1 MASSSDNSA
10 NTSSNLGCNSC
21 VSDKWKKVSGRGYS
35 IEAKAYHIIDAS
47 EVELT
52 PAEITRKIHDDG
64 SENWN
69 PKMIRPGQYTTVRVV
84 CARLLQ
90 KGLVIQPYPGAY
102 CNKITYG
109 VRFVPLAVHNVRLH
123 SNLCQNVKHWE
134 IDEVVGGVKIS
145 VVFGK
150 ERRKVSGFISCDIGG
165 MSHDACLL
173 AVNRWFDIVEHHL
186 GWELTDLVLT
196 TFELNKDSAGVR
208 IDGVQCITKRDLYG
222 MIERTYQKEESLVR
236 KEWKVSKPMSI
247 NKFEE
252 ALQKGLA
259 SMDSAQSVSE
269 LKKEVKLVGEA
280 MKFNN
285 SRMLGLERLAEAQF
299 KSKTVEVDKV
309 QNIEKELAA
318 LRFDFGKLSSILS
331 QAFNLEGD
339 AKNPAAKGS
348 GDSKY
353 VS

>member
-1 MASSSDNSA
+1 MASSSDKST
-10 NTSSNLGCNSC
+10 NTSSNLGCNSLA
-21 VSDKWKKVSGRGYS
+21 SDKRRKCSSRGYS

-64 SENWN
+64 SDNWN

-269 LKKEVKLVGEA
+269 LKKEVRVVGEA

-318 LRFDFGKLSSILS
+318 LRFDFGKLSTILC

>member
-1 MASSSDNSA
+1 M
-10 NTSSNLGCNSC
+10 
-21 VSDKWKKVSGRGYS
+21 SDKWKKCSSRGYS

-64 SENWN
+64 SDNWN
-69 PKMIRPGQYTTVRVV
+69 PKTIRPGQYTTVRVV

-123 SNLCQNVKHWE
+123 SNICQNVKHWE

-145 VVFGK
+145 VCFGK

-259 SMDSAQSVSE
+259 SMDSAQTVSE
-269 LKKEVKLVGEA
+269 LKKEVRVVGEA

-299 KSKTVEVDKV
+299 KSKILEVDKV

-318 LRFDFGKLSSILS
+318 LRFDFGKLSAILC

-339 AKNPAAKGS
+339 ARDQAKKGS

>member
-1 MASSSDNSA
+1 LA
-10 NTSSNLGCNSC
+10 
-21 VSDKWKKVSGRGYS
+21 SDKWRKCSSRGYS

-109 VRFVPLAVHNVRLH
+109 VRFVPLAVHNIRLH

-134 IDEVVGGVKIS
+134 IDEVVGGVKIK
-145 VVFGK
+145 VCFGK

-173 AVNRWFDIVEHHL
+173 AVNRWFDIVEKHL
-186 GWELTDLVLT
+186 GWALTDLVLT

-208 IDGVQCITKRDLYG
+208 IDGVQCITKKDLYG

-252 ALQKGLA
+252 ALHKGLA
-259 SMDSAQSVSE
+259 SMDSAQTVSD
-269 LKKEVKLVGEA
+269 LKKEVRVVGEA
-280 MKFNN
+280 LKFNN

-299 KSKTVEVDKV
+299 KSKICEVDKV

-318 LRFDFGKLSSILS
+318 LRVDFGKLTAILS
-331 QAFNLEGD
+331 AAFNFEG
-339 AKNPAAKGS
+339 AAKDPSGKGL

>member
-1 MASSSDNSA
+1 LAATFDKST
-10 NTSSNLGCNSC
+10 NTSSNLGLNSLAN
-21 VSDKWKKVSGRGYS
+21 DKRNRCSRRGYS
-35 IEAKAYHIIDAS
+35 IESKAYHIIDAS

-64 SENWN
+64 SENWT
-69 PKMIRPGQYTTVRVV
+69 PKMIRPGQYVTVRGA
-84 CARLLQ
+84 CAKLLQ

-109 VRFVPLAVHNVRLH
+109 VRFVPLAVHNIRLH

-134 IDEVVGGVKIS
+134 IDEVVGGVKIC
-145 VVFGK
+145 VVFGE

-208 IDGVQCITKRDLYG
+208 IDGIQCITKRDLYG

-259 SMDSAQSVSE
+259 SMDSAQSVCE
-269 LKKEVKLVGEA
+269 LKKEVRVVGEA
-280 MKFNN
+280 LKFNN

-299 KSKTVEVDKV
+299 KSKTSEVDKV

-318 LRFDFGKLSSILS
+318 LRFDFGKLTAILS
-331 QAFNLEGD
+331 QAFSLEGD
-339 AKNPAAKGS
+339 AKDRANKGS
-348 GDSKY
+348 GDSGY
-353 VS
+353 VI

>member
-1 MASSSDNSA
+1 MAASSDKVTDTA
-10 NTSSNLGCNSC
+10 CNLGCNSYASRKRNKC
-21 VSDKWKKVSGRGYS
+21 SSRGYS
-35 IEAKAYHIIDAS
+35 IEAKAYHVIDAS

-52 PAEITRKIHDDG
+52 PAEIARKIHDDG

-69 PKMIRPGQYTTVRVV
+69 PKMIKPGQYTSVRVV

-109 VRFVPLAVHNVRLH
+109 VRFVPLAVHNIRLH

-145 VVFGK
+145 VCFGK
-150 ERRKVSGFISCDIGG
+150 ERRKVSGFISCDVGG

-208 IDGVQCITKRDLYG
+208 IDGVQCITKKDLYG

-259 SMDSAQSVSE
+259 SMDSAQSVSD
-269 LKKEVKLVGEA
+269 LKKEVRVVGEA

-299 KSKTVEVDKV
+299 KSKICEVDKV

-318 LRFDFGKLSSILS
+318 LRLDFGKLTATLSSV
-331 QAFNLEGD
+331 FNLDNGVKD
-339 AKNPAAKGS
+339 QTNKGC
-348 GDSKY
+348 GGKEY

>member
-1 MASSSDNSA
+1 
-10 NTSSNLGCNSC
+10 
-21 VSDKWKKVSGRGYS
+21 
-35 IEAKAYHIIDAS
+35 
-47 EVELT
+47 
-52 PAEITRKIHDDG
+52 
-64 SENWN
+64 
-69 PKMIRPGQYTTVRVV
+69 
-84 CARLLQ
+84 
-90 KGLVIQPYPGAY
+90 
-102 CNKITYG
+102 
-109 VRFVPLAVHNVRLH
+109 
-123 SNLCQNVKHWE
+123 
-134 IDEVVGGVKIS
+134 
-145 VVFGK
+145 
-150 ERRKVSGFISCDIGG
+150 
-165 MSHDACLL
+165 
-173 AVNRWFDIVEHHL
+173 
-186 GWELTDLVLT
+186 
-196 TFELNKDSAGVR
+196 
-208 IDGVQCITKRDLYG
+208 

-269 LKKEVKLVGEA
+269 LKKEVRVVGEA

-318 LRFDFGKLSSILS
+318 LRFDFGKLSSILF
-331 QAFNLEGD
+331 QAFNLEGGARD
-339 AKNPAAKGS
+339 QAVKGS

>member
-1 MASSSDNSA
+1 MAASSDKST
-10 NTSSNLGCNSC
+10 NTSSNLGLNSLATQKRNRC
-21 VSDKWKKVSGRGYS
+21 SSRGYS
-35 IEAKAYHIIDAS
+35 IESKAYHVIDAS

-64 SENWN
+64 SENWT
-69 PKMIRPGQYTTVRVV
+69 PKMIKPGKYATVRGA

-109 VRFVPLAVHNVRLH
+109 VRFVPLAVHNIRLH

-134 IDEVVGGVKIS
+134 IDEIVGGVKIS
-145 VVFGK
+145 VCFGK
-150 ERRKVSGFISCDIGG
+150 ERRKVSGFISCDVGG

-173 AVNRWFDIVEHHL
+173 AINRWFDIVEHHL

-208 IDGVQCITKRDLYG
+208 IDGVQCITKKDLYG

-259 SMDSAQSVSE
+259 SMDSAQSVSD
-269 LKKEVKLVGEA
+269 LKKEVRVVGEA
-280 MKFNN
+280 LKFNN
-285 SRMLGLERLAEAQF
+285 SRMLGIGA
-299 KSKTVEVDKV
+299 
-309 QNIEKELAA
+309 
-318 LRFDFGKLSSILS
+318 FG
-331 QAFNLEGD
+331 
-339 AKNPAAKGS
+339 
-348 GDSKY
+348 
-353 VS
+353 

>member
-1 MASSSDNSA
+1 MSLLPELFLQVLRIELAVLLIFFCPATVFKDPKILPRLQCSQRKVNRSKLRSYWFLASSSDNST

-35 IEAKAYHIIDAS
+35 IEAKVYHIIDAS
-47 EVELT
+47 EIELT

-145 VVFGK
+145 VVF
-150 ERRKVSGFISCDIGG
+150 
-165 MSHDACLL
+165 
-173 AVNRWFDIVEHHL
+173 W
-186 GWELTDLVLT
+186 
-196 TFELNKDSAGVR
+196 
-208 IDGVQCITKRDLYG
+208 
-222 MIERTYQKEESLVR
+222 ERT
-236 KEWKVSKPMSI
+236 SKS
-247 NKFEE
+247 
-252 ALQKGLA
+252 
-259 SMDSAQSVSE
+259 
-269 LKKEVKLVGEA
+269 
-280 MKFNN
+280 
-285 SRMLGLERLAEAQF
+285 
-299 KSKTVEVDKV
+299 
-309 QNIEKELAA
+309 
-318 LRFDFGKLSSILS
+318 
-331 QAFNLEGD
+331 
-339 AKNPAAKGS
+339 
-348 GDSKY
+348 
-353 VS
+353 